1 MPINELV
8 REYNISHQHIKGINK
23 TIGTYRSNMQ
33 KNLDNIRRQEGV
45 FTRSLKDL
53 SNSANQAANSMRRAA
68 RTANQAANGG
78 GFGGLGMKLGKG
90 GGFGGM
96 AGRMASVAAVYSAYS
111 NTKRLFETTD
121 PEGKS
126 AFSKISSALDWVISP
141 LRRWR
146 RRLRRMP
153 RLRRSQSKDLLNST
167 SN

>member
-78 GFGGLGMKLGKG
+78 GGFGGLGMKLGKG

-141 LRRWR
+141 FEK
-146 RRLRRMP
+146 MAKEAE
-153 RLRRSQSKDLLNST
+153 KDAKIA
-167 SN
+167 

>member
-33 KNLDNIRRQEGV
+33 RNLDNIRRQEGV
-45 FTRSLKDL
+45 FTWSLKDL
-53 SNSANQAANSMRRAA
+53 SNSATQAANSMRRAA
-68 RTANQAANGG
+68 RTANQATNG
-78 GFGGLGMKLGKG
+78 GGLGMKLGKG

-96 AGRMASVAAVYSAYS
+96 AGRMASAAAVFSAYS

-126 AFSKISSALDWVISP
+126 AFSKISNALDWVISP
-141 LRRWR
+141 FEK
-146 RRLRRMP
+146 MAKEAE
-153 RLRRSQSKDLLNST
+153 KDAKIA
-167 SN
+167 